1 MKYYVYQHLYKDN
14 TRDAMIVSEEELSK
28 IGFSQEEVEKRSR
41 NFIIEYNKF
50 TLGVAAFRTKEKAQ
64 ELIDY
69 LKSMFNAK
77 IYSSF
82 KEYNEQ
88 F

>member
-1 MKYYVYQHLYKDN
+1 MKYYVYQHLYKDD
-14 TRDAMIVSEEELSK
+14 TRDAMIVTEEELSK

-50 TLGVAAFRTKEKAQ
+50 TLGVAGFRTKEKAQ
-64 ELIDY
+64 ELIGY
-69 LKSMFNAK
+69 LKNKFNAK

-82 KEYNEQ
+82 TEYNEQ